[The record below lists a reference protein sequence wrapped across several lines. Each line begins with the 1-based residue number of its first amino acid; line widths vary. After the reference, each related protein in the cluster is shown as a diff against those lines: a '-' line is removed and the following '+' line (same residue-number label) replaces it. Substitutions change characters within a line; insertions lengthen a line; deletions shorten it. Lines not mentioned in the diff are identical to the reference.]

1 MENIN
6 VPKNIIKYID
16 VDDNVDKLIKSK
28 KKIKILFKEKENQSM
43 EKLCKIKDFD
53 YMSEE
58 ETYANTDIYIVY
70 SINDINSLL
79 DFYSKNLGFI
89 LEQ

>member
-16 VDDNVDKLIKSK
+16 VDDNIDKLIKSK

-53 YMSEE
+53 YISEE

-70 SINDINSLL
+70 STNDINSLL

>member
-1 MENIN
+1 
-6 VPKNIIKYID
+6 
-16 VDDNVDKLIKSK
+16 
-28 KKIKILFKEKENQSM
+28 M

-53 YMSEE
+53 YISEE

-70 SINDINSLL
+70 STNDINSLL